1 MRFSSLNLAR
11 IVAAI
16 AVLVGCGLV
25 FAEDALVE
33 PPITDSERG
42 HWAFQPLRRPELPS
56 VREAGWCRT
65 AIDRFILARL
75 EEAGLVGQVSNLPGQ
90 PSGQVENLP
99 HDADRATLLRRIC
112 FDLTGLPPSLE
123 LQDEVIADELPD
135 WYERLVDRLLASPSY
150 GERWAQHWLDV
161 SRFAETDGYEHDHVR
176 PNAWRF
182 RDWVIAA
189 HNRDVPLNEF
199 IGLQLAGD
207 ELRPGDESALIAT
220 GFLFC
225 GPDMPDINL
234 QAERR
239 HTFLNDMTG
248 TVGSVFLGLQM
259 GCASCH
265 DHKFDPI
272 SQADFYRLRA
282 CLDVEPLFEP
292 HPQLGQVMREK
303 SAKAPVNHLA
313 IRGDFRRPGPI
324 VEAAFPRIAN
334 LSNDVIASPSS
345 DAKTTGRRTALAN
358 WLTRADNPLAGRVLV
373 NRIWQGH
380 FGRGFVGTP
389 SDFGVMGNSP
399 THPELLDWL
408 ATELPR
414 LGWSRKRLHRLIV
427 TSSVYR
433 QASKFESDVSRV
445 EGDRKDSTLNLQHS
459 ATDPDNRLLAHFPRR
474 RLDGETIRDTLLAAS
489 GQLNRQAG
497 GPGFRPPL
505 PSEVVRTLLKDQWPV
520 TANVAEHQRRSVY
533 LFARRNLRYP
543 LFDAFDKPDANASCP
558 RRNIS
563 TIAPQSLLLLNGD
576 DSVTA
581 ARQLAQMIAERSG
594 IDRNAAIELAYR
606 HILSHR
612 PTTDERRA
620 ASEFL
625 SDANASLADLCLAL
639 INLNEFVYVD

>member
-1 MRFSSLNLAR
+1 MRTFS
-11 IVAAI
+11 IVLLIVIAAVSS
-16 AVLVGCGLV
+16 ANETLT
-25 FAEDALVE
+25 E
-33 PPITDSERG
+33 PPITDSDRG
-42 HWAFQPLRRPELPS
+42 HWAFQPLFSSRPPV
-56 VREAGWCRT
+56 VRDANWCRT
-65 AIDRFILARL
+65 EIDRFVLARL
-75 EEAGLVGQVSNLPGQ
+75 EKEGLSPAC
-90 PSGQVENLP
+90 E
-99 HDADRATLLRRIC
+99 ADRVTLLRRVC

-123 LQDEVIADELPD
+123 MQDEVAADESVD

-161 SRFAETDGYEHDHVR
+161 ARFAETDGYEHDHVR

-182 RDWVIAA
+182 RDWVIEA
-189 HNRDVPLNEF
+189 HNCDLPLNEF
-199 IGLQLAGD
+199 IGQQIAGD

-234 QAERR
+234 QEERR
-239 HTFLNDMTG
+239 HTFLNDMTA

-259 GCASCH
+259 GCAACH
-265 DHKFDPI
+265 DHKYDPI

-282 CLDVEPLFEP
+282 CFDVEPLFDT

-303 SAKAPVNHLA
+303 SSKVPVSRLFE
-313 IRGDFRRPGPI
+313 RGDFRRPGPI
-324 VEAAFPRIAN
+324 VQAAFPRIAILPNRREDEAPDESRSDTTLGSAGASASRN
-334 LSNDVIASPSS
+334 LAPQSS
-345 DAKTTGRRTALAN
+345 GRRTGLAN
-358 WLTRADNPLAGRVLV
+358 WLTRSDNPLATRVLV

-380 FGRGFVGTP
+380 FGQGLVGTP

-427 TSSVYR
+427 TSATYR
-433 QASKFESDVSRV
+433 QASQV
-445 EGDRKDSTLNLQHS
+445 EGSKTSGTKSTVDIDH
-459 ATDPDNRLLAHFPRR
+459 RLLAHFPRR
-474 RLDGETIRDTLLAAS
+474 RLDGETIRDVLLTAS

-505 PSEVVRTLLKDQWPV
+505 PNEIVRTLLKDQWPV
-520 TANVAEHQRRSVY
+520 TANTAEHRRRSVY

-543 LFDAFDKPDANASCP
+543 LFEAFDKPDANASCP
-558 RRNIS
+558 RRNVS

-576 DSVTA
+576 DSLA
-581 ARQLAQMIAERSG
+581 AATQLAKLIESQSG
-594 IDRNAAIELAYR
+594 ADHDAAIKLAYR
-606 HILSHR
+606 RILNR
-612 PTTDERRA
+612 PPNREEQRA

-625 SDANASLADLCLAL
+625 RDSNSTLADLCLAL
-639 INLNEFVYVD
+639 FNLNEFVYVD

>member
-1 MRFSSLNLAR
+1 MRGFSFVLL
-11 IVAAI
+11 IAI
-16 AVLVGCGLV
+16 AVI
-25 FAEDALVE
+25 ASADEALTE
-33 PPITDSERG
+33 PPITDSDRG
-42 HWAFQPLRRPELPS
+42 HWAFQPLSRPTLPVVQNAS
-56 VREAGWCRT
+56 WCRT
-65 AIDRFILARL
+65 TIDRFILDRL
-75 EEAGLVGQVSNLPGQ
+75 EKEKLAPAG
-90 PSGQVENLP
+90 E
-99 HDADRATLLRRIC
+99 ADRATLLRRVC

-123 LQDEVIADELPD
+123 LQDEVFADEAPD

-161 SRFAETDGYEHDHVR
+161 ARFAETDGFEHDHVR

-182 RDWVIAA
+182 RDWVIEA
-189 HNRDVPLNEF
+189 HNRDLPLNEF
-199 IGLQLAGD
+199 IGQQLAGD

-234 QAERR
+234 QEERR
-239 HTFLNDMTG
+239 HTFLNDMTA

-265 DHKFDPI
+265 DHKYDPI
-272 SQADFYRLRA
+272 SQADFYSLRA
-282 CLDVEPLFEP
+282 CLDVEPLFET

-303 SAKAPVNHLA
+303 SPKAPVSRLA

-324 VEAAFPRIAN
+324 IEAAFPRIAN
-334 LSNDVIASPSS
+334 LSNNVIAPPSS

-358 WLTRADNPLAGRVLV
+358 WLNRADNPLAARVIV

-380 FGRGFVGTP
+380 FGRGLVGTP
-389 SDFGVMGNSP
+389 SDFGVMGESP

-427 TSSVYR
+427 TSTTYR
-433 QASKFESDVSRV
+433 QASR
-445 EGDRKDSTLNLQHS
+445 S
-459 ATDPDNRLLAHFPRR
+459 ATSLGKPGFSDSDGRLLSRFPRR
-474 RLDGETIRDTLLAAS
+474 RLDGEAIRDALLVAS
-489 GQLNRQAG
+489 GQLNRHSG
-497 GPGFRPPL
+497 GLGFRPPL
-505 PSEVVRTLLKDQWPV
+505 PNEVVRTLLKDQWPV
-520 TANVAEHQRRSVY
+520 TTNTAEHRRRSVY

-543 LFDAFDKPDANASCP
+543 LFEAFDKPDANASCP

-576 DSVTA
+576 DSVAA
-581 ARQLAQMIAERSG
+581 ARRLAEMIERQSG
-594 IDRNAAIELAYR
+594 TDHDSAIELVYR
-606 HILSHR
+606 HILSRR
-612 PTTDERRA
+612 PTNNERRA

-625 SDANASLADLCLAL
+625 SDEQSSLADLCLAL
-639 INLNEFVYVD
+639 FNLNEFVTID